1 MLNRFSYKQSFQKG
15 NSTIGFFHKN
25 PYRVKRTYNAMI
37 EQDHS
42 IPSTVNFA
50 SKRLLQNDSK
60 PPESLIKFSKPRIP
74 EKLLKEIERYNYQRY
89 QFNVKVT
96 PCPCDE
102 H

>member
-15 NSTIGFFHKN
+15 NNVMGFFHKN
-25 PYRVKRTYNAMI
+25 PFRVKRTYNTMI

-42 IPSTVNFA
+42 IPSTINFA
-50 SKRLLQNDSK
+50 SKRLKQCDSK
-60 PPESLIKFSKPRIP
+60 PPESLIKYSKPRIP
-74 EKLLKEIERYNYQRY
+74 EKLLKEIERYNYQRNQY
-89 QFNVKVT
+89 NVKVT